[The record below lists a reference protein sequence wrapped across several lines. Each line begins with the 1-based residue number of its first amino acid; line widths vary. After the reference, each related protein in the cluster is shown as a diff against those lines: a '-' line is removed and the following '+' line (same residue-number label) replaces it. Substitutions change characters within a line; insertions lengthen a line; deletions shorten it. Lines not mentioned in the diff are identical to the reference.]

1 MQDVSQ
7 EKYHQLQTAP
17 MGKLVLQYSI
27 PAIINMAA
35 VSLYN
40 LIDSIFIGNGVGTL
54 AISGLAVTFPMMN
67 CLIAFNTLVGIGG
80 TTLTSI
86 SLGRRQYEQAADI
99 LHTVVIF
106 GFVISVLT
114 DGSHI
119 SIWMLYCTSSE
130 PVKPRFRMHRS
141 TLRYCSAP
149 IR

>member
-114 DGSHI
+114 GWITYLLSLIHI
-119 SIWMLYCTSSE
+119 
-130 PVKPRFRMHRS
+130 
-141 TLRYCSAP
+141 
-149 IR
+149 

>member
-106 GFVISVLT
+106 GFCNQRP
-114 DGSHI
+114 DGMDHI
-119 SIWMLYCTSSE
+119 SQSGCCTALL
-130 PVKPRFRMHRS
+130 RS
-141 TLRYCSAP
+141 Q
-149 IR
+149 

>member
-7 EKYHQLQTAP
+7 EKYRQLQTAP

-27 PAIINMAA
+27 PAIINLAA

-86 SLGRRQYEQAADI
+86 SLGRYSAYRGDFWFRNQRP
-99 LHTVVIF
+99 
-106 GFVISVLT
+106 
-114 DGSHI
+114 DGMDHI
-119 SIWMLYCTSSE
+119 SQSGCCTALL
-130 PVKPRFRMHRS
+130 RS
-141 TLRYCSAP
+141 Q
-149 IR
+149 

>member
-114 DGSHI
+114 G
-119 SIWMLYCTSSE
+119 
-130 PVKPRFRMHRS
+130 
-141 TLRYCSAP
+141 
-149 IR
+149 

>member
-106 GFVISVLT
+106 GFVISV
-114 DGSHI
+114 DGMDHI
-119 SIWMLYCTSSE
+119 SQSGCCTALL
-130 PVKPRFRMHRS
+130 RS
-141 TLRYCSAP
+141 Q
-149 IR
+149 